1 MNKFEKVEEMEV
13 FNKCMVEI
21 HPVKLCKGSMLNEK
35 KSNKDKKKE
44 KEETADKRKNRK
56 PTLYKTII
64 NENEINNSV
73 DKEKDYIVVFKK
85 TEAVLIR
92 VIDLTE
98 YLKNKLENLN
108 QEAYAPTIV
117 YEINELK
124 KQSANAFNSIIERI
138 NIKVRKDSYTYH
150 ILYIGDQKEQEYIN
164 TKIFEDEKILSA
176 VLDRSLVIYKDGD
189 AVDTI
194 KERISQ
200 GFGKAKFSFT
210 RQIEDRAEYS
220 SYASWSL
227 MLILDY
233 KENKDYLNEMALI
246 EAQLQ
251 YYWYKIY
258 RISKR
263 KIVSYIKIKE
273 LRRRMNAIEDAC
285 DSDRIAKIKNI
296 LIKSSRVEEIVD
308 IGKERADIAFRRFTA
323 MLSVFSVVVAIIA
336 VVISIINKL
345 P

>member
-1 MNKFEKVEEMEV
+1 
-13 FNKCMVEI
+13 
-21 HPVKLCKGSMLNEK
+21 
-35 KSNKDKKKE
+35 
-44 KEETADKRKNRK
+44 
-56 PTLYKTII
+56 
-64 NENEINNSV
+64 
-73 DKEKDYIVVFKK
+73 
-85 TEAVLIR
+85 
-92 VIDLTE
+92 
-98 YLKNKLENLN
+98 
-108 QEAYAPTIV
+108 
-117 YEINELK
+117 
-124 KQSANAFNSIIERI
+124 
-138 NIKVRKDSYTYH
+138 
-150 ILYIGDQKEQEYIN
+150 
-164 TKIFEDEKILSA
+164 
-176 VLDRSLVIYKDGD
+176 
-189 AVDTI
+189 
-194 KERISQ
+194 
-200 GFGKAKFSFT
+200 
-210 RQIEDRAEYS
+210 
-220 SYASWSL
+220 
-227 MLILDY
+227 
-233 KENKDYLNEMALI
+233 MALI